1 MSPRRRKVGSTLK
14 ERPRGIQIPTQ
25 IKIQIQIQAQIQI
38 QGGIYSGGESER
50 LVDGGIRSRD
60 EEVKRMKTTSDKS
73 RLLNVGKYLLNVNIS
88 ISPQYLLNV
97 GIIRYHNLIL

>member
-1 MSPRRRKVGSTLK
+1 MSPRRSKVGSTLK
-14 ERPRGIQIPTQ
+14 ERPRGIQIQTQ
-25 IKIQIQIQAQIQI
+25 IQIQIQAQIQI
-38 QGGIYSGGESER
+38 QGGIYSEGESER

-60 EEVKRMKTTSDKS
+60 EEVKRMKATSDKS